1 MEYEKYEE
9 IKNLKNAVFYLT
21 NLCNIRCWHC
31 YNDSSS
37 TEKAPS
43 ISSLNKIVDI
53 ILHNFSFKTISISGG
68 EPLTNQSLL
77 FSIASKFK
85 KNNIS
90 LALMTNGLLL
100 SENIMDKI
108 CYYFDFIQLSIDY
121 PNDEYAIKY
130 KGVKNYRKSIL
141 NTISLLSKYSID
153 CILTHVPNS
162 GNFKINDYF
171 DELFF
176 SNIKSLKIQLPYPK
190 GRALENQ
197 NLIITQKELGYYQN
211 ELIKISNRY
220 PNLPISI
227 YFPEDELS
235 DSCSIDYNG
244 NVFTGLFDKN
254 KIGNLLLS
262 FQ

>member
-90 LALMTNGLLL
+90 LALMTNGV
-100 SENIMDKI
+100 
-108 CYYFDFIQLSIDY
+108 
-121 PNDEYAIKY
+121 
-130 KGVKNYRKSIL
+130 KGK
-141 NTISLLSKYSID
+141 
-153 CILTHVPNS
+153 
-162 GNFKINDYF
+162 
-171 DELFF
+171 
-176 SNIKSLKIQLPYPK
+176 LKM
-190 GRALENQ
+190 
-197 NLIITQKELGYYQN
+197 
-211 ELIKISNRY
+211 
-220 PNLPISI
+220 
-227 YFPEDELS
+227 
-235 DSCSIDYNG
+235 
-244 NVFTGLFDKN
+244 
-254 KIGNLLLS
+254 
-262 FQ
+262 